1 VVAGGGLAGVAAATA
16 AAKVG
21 ARTFLVEREPFAGG
35 IATASMELSLCNYL
49 HTPAMSLSRVAAH
62 SN

>member
-1 VVAGGGLAGVAAATA
+1 MAGVAAATA